1 MRDFARRLRRHSTD
15 AEKLLWSRLRGR
27 RLRAIKFKRQVP
39 LFGYVVDFAA
49 LENKLIIER
58 DGGQHAM
65 QAERDKA
72 RTVALEN
79 AGYRVIRFWN
89 NEVLSN
95 LDGVLESIV
104 QELSLAH

>member
-27 RLRAIKFKRQVP
+27 RLQAVKFKRQVP
-39 LFGYVVDFAA
+39 LFGYIVDFAA
-49 LENKLIIER
+49 LENKLIVEL
-58 DGGQHAM
+58 DGGQHAT

-72 RTVALEN
+72 RTVALES

-95 LDGVLESIV
+95 IDGVLESIV
-104 QELSLAH
+104 QELSLTH